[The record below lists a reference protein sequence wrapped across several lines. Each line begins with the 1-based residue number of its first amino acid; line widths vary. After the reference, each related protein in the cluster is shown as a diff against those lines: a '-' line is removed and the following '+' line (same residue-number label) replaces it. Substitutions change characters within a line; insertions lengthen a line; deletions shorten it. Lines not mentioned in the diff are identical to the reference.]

1 MKHYRFH
8 RQAEAEF
15 AEAAQHYAE
24 KSPALGV
31 RFYITIMELIHE
43 VREAPQR
50 YRVIQ
55 SPCRRHFRLPFPY
68 AVIYIERPDDV
79 FIVAVSSFKREH
91 GYWRDRLR

>member
-1 MKHYRFH
+1 MKHDRFH

-24 KSPALGV
+24 KSSALGV

-43 VREAPQR
+43 VRESPQR

-55 SPCRRHFRLPFPY
+55 SPCRRHWREND
-68 AVIYIERPDDV
+68 ATRRDIDV
-79 FIVAVSSFKREH
+79 AQSEAHVTHECGEQH
-91 GYWRDRLR
+91 LE